1 MLSARTPKDCTF
13 VLVTPDILEMDMAA
27 QVFMR
32 FFCDHFHQ
40 KEKHYHR
47 FKTCFTSIPCIKKE
61 MSVLR
66 PEDNVDNDTIVL
78 NKHSVV
84 KKSQLGKGDLMDGL
98 TGQNN
103 RFKLAGNQE
112 KI

>member
-1 MLSARTPKDCTF
+1 
-13 VLVTPDILEMDMAA
+13 
-27 QVFMR
+27 
-32 FFCDHFHQ
+32 
-40 KEKHYHR
+40 
-47 FKTCFTSIPCIKKE
+47 

-66 PEDNVDNDTIVL
+66 PEDNVYNDTIVL

-84 KKSQLGKGDLMDGL
+84 KSLAKGDLMDGL

-103 RFKLAGNQE
+103 GFKLAGNQE

>member
-1 MLSARTPKDCTF
+1 MGLQDRTIDLNLRGT
-13 VLVTPDILEMDMAA
+13 
-27 QVFMR
+27 
-32 FFCDHFHQ
+32 
-40 KEKHYHR
+40 KHYHR
-47 FKTCFTSIPCIKKE
+47 CKTCFTSILCIKKK

-84 KKSQLGKGDLMDGL
+84 KKSQLAKGDLMNGL

-103 RFKLAGNQE
+103 RFELAEN
-112 KI
+112 

>member
-1 MLSARTPKDCTF
+1 MQDL
-13 VLVTPDILEMDMAA
+13 
-27 QVFMR
+27 
-32 FFCDHFHQ
+32 FHQ
-40 KEKHYHR
+40 HTLYE
-47 FKTCFTSIPCIKKE
+47 KE

-84 KKSQLGKGDLMDGL
+84 KKSQLAKGDLMDGL

-103 RFKLAGNQE
+103 GFKLAGNQKKSSE
-112 KI
+112 R

>member
-1 MLSARTPKDCTF
+1 
-13 VLVTPDILEMDMAA
+13 
-27 QVFMR
+27 
-32 FFCDHFHQ
+32 
-40 KEKHYHR
+40 
-47 FKTCFTSIPCIKKE
+47 

-66 PEDNVDNDTIVL
+66 PEDNVDNDTLVL

-84 KKSQLGKGDLMDGL
+84 KKSQLAKGDLMNGL

-103 RFKLAGNQE
+103 RFKLAGNKE

>member
-1 MLSARTPKDCTF
+1 
-13 VLVTPDILEMDMAA
+13 
-27 QVFMR
+27 
-32 FFCDHFHQ
+32 
-40 KEKHYHR
+40 
-47 FKTCFTSIPCIKKE
+47 

-84 KKSQLGKGDLMDGL
+84 KKSQLAKGDLMDVII
-98 TGQNN
+98 GQNN
-103 RFKLAGNQE
+103 RVKLAGNQE

>member
-1 MLSARTPKDCTF
+1 
-13 VLVTPDILEMDMAA
+13 
-27 QVFMR
+27 
-32 FFCDHFHQ
+32 
-40 KEKHYHR
+40 
-47 FKTCFTSIPCIKKE
+47 

-66 PEDNVDNDTIVL
+66 PEDNVDNDTLVL

-84 KKSQLGKGDLMDGL
+84 KKSQLAKGDLMDGL

-103 RFKLAGNQE
+103 GFKLAGNQE

>member
-1 MLSARTPKDCTF
+1 
-13 VLVTPDILEMDMAA
+13 
-27 QVFMR
+27 
-32 FFCDHFHQ
+32 
-40 KEKHYHR
+40 
-47 FKTCFTSIPCIKKE
+47 

-84 KKSQLGKGDLMDGL
+84 KKSQVAKGDLMDGL
-98 TGQNN
+98 TEQNN
-103 RFKLAGNQE
+103 GFKLAGNQE

>member
-1 MLSARTPKDCTF
+1 MLYQRSLSITQRNFSRNYCPTIVK
-13 VLVTPDILEMDMAA
+13 
-27 QVFMR
+27 
-32 FFCDHFHQ
+32 FCL
-40 KEKHYHR
+40 
-47 FKTCFTSIPCIKKE
+47 FKQDLFCQHTLYEKE

-66 PEDNVDNDTIVL
+66 PEDNVDNDTTVL

-84 KKSQLGKGDLMDGL
+84 KKSQLAKGDLMDGL

-103 RFKLAGNQE
+103 GFKLAENQE

>member
-1 MLSARTPKDCTF
+1 MGLQDRTIDLNLRET
-13 VLVTPDILEMDMAA
+13 
-27 QVFMR
+27 
-32 FFCDHFHQ
+32 
-40 KEKHYHR
+40 KHYHR
-47 FKTCFTSIPCIKKE
+47 CKTCFTSIPCIKKE

-84 KKSQLGKGDLMDGL
+84 KKSQLAKGDLMNGL

-103 RFKLAGNQE
+103 RFELAGN
-112 KI
+112 

>member
-1 MLSARTPKDCTF
+1 MQDL
-13 VLVTPDILEMDMAA
+13 
-27 QVFMR
+27 
-32 FFCDHFHQ
+32 FHQ
-40 KEKHYHR
+40 HTLYE
-47 FKTCFTSIPCIKKE
+47 KE

-84 KKSQLGKGDLMDGL
+84 KKSQLAKGDLMDVII
-98 TGQNN
+98 GQNN
-103 RFKLAGNQE
+103 RVKLAGNQE